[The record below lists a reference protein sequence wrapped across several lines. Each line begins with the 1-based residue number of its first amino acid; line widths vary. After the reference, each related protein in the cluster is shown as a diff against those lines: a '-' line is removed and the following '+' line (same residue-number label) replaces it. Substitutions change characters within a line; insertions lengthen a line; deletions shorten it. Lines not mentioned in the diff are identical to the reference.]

1 MTYLTH
7 ADWEA
12 LRKAWASGND
22 EGLGSAFG
30 EGGDTLRRAAK
41 REGYEVVAVSETGSV
56 LAHSRHKHY
65 YLLVADNGPWGVD
78 VTTTARAILGDE
90 VSPHA

>member
-1 MTYLTH
+1 MTHLTH
-7 ADWEA
+7 VDWDA
-12 LRKAWASGND
+12 LKQAWVAGND

-30 EGGDTLRRAAK
+30 EDGDTPRSAAR
-41 REGYEVVAVSETGSV
+41 REGYEVVAVSEDGSV

-65 YLLVADNGPWGVD
+65 YLLALDNGPWGVD
-78 VTTTARAILGDE
+78 VTAAVRAILGDE